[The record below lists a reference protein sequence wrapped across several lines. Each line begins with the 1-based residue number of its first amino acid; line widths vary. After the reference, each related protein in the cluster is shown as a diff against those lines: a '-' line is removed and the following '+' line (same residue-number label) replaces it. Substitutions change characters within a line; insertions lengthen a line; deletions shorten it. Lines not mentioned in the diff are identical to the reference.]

1 MSLFKGS
8 AVALVTPFHADGSIN
23 FEKLTELVEWQ
34 IAEKTDAIIA
44 CGTTG
49 ESSTLKDDEH
59 LAVIEH
65 IIKAAKGRV
74 PVIAGTGSNDTAYG
88 IWLSLEAQK
97 LGADALLVVTP
108 YYNKPTQKGLIA
120 NFTAIADAVSIPI
133 ILYSVPGRTGV
144 NIEPAT
150 VAALAKHPNIA
161 GIKEASG
168 NIAQVVEIARLIP
181 EDFML
186 YSGNDEMVVPLLSV
200 GGHGVIS
207 VVANIKPRET
217 HDMVINFLE
226 GNLAA
231 SRKIQLELKPLIDA
245 LFCES
250 NPIPVKTALNLMGK
264 DAGPLRLPLTEM
276 SEHTLAHLTREM
288 KAIGLIPQ

>member
-1 MSLFKGS
+1 MALFKGS
-8 AVALVTPFHADGSIN
+8 AVALVTPFHGDGSVN
-23 FEKLTELVEWQ
+23 FEKLAELVEWH

-49 ESSTLKDDEH
+49 ESSTLNDEEH

-65 IIKAAKGRV
+65 VIKSAKGRI
-74 PVIAGTGSNDTAYG
+74 PVIAGTGSNDTRYG
-88 IWLSLEAQK
+88 IWLSQEAEK

-150 VAALAKHPNIA
+150 VATLAKHPNIA

-181 EDFML
+181 ADFML
-186 YSGNDEMVVPLLSV
+186 YSGNDEMVVPLLSL

-207 VVANIKPRET
+207 VVANITPRAT
-217 HDMVINFLE
+217 HDMVMNYLE
-226 GNLAA
+226 GNVAE
-231 SRKIQLELKPLIDA
+231 SRNLQLSLKPLIDA

-250 NPIPVKTALNLMGK
+250 NPIPVKTALNLMGRQV
-264 DAGPLRLPLTEM
+264 GPLRLPLTDM
-276 SEHTLAHLTREM
+276 SDNTLAHLTREM
-288 KAIGLIPQ
+288 KAAGLI

>member
-1 MSLFKGS
+1 MAVFKGS
-8 AVALVTPFHADGSIN
+8 AVALVTPFHADGSVN
-23 FEKLTELVEWQ
+23 FEKLEQLVEWQ
-34 IAEKTDAIIA
+34 ISEKTDAIIA

-49 ESSTLKDDEH
+49 ESSTLNDEEH

-74 PVIAGTGSNDTAYG
+74 PVIAGTGSNDTRYG
-88 IWLSLEAQK
+88 VWLSKEAEK

-108 YYNKPTQKGLIA
+108 YYNKPTQKGLLA
-120 NFTAIADAVSIPI
+120 SFTAIADAVNIPI
-133 ILYSVPGRTGV
+133 ILYSVAGRTGV

-150 VAALAKHPNIA
+150 VAQLAKHPNIV

-168 NIAQVVEIARLIP
+168 NIAQVAEIARLVP
-181 EDFML
+181 YDFLM
-186 YSGNDEMVVPLLSV
+186 YSGNDEMVVPLLSL
-200 GGHGVIS
+200 GGQGVIS

-217 HDMVINFLE
+217 HEMVMHYLE
-226 GNLAA
+226 GNLAEA
-231 SRKIQLELKPLIDA
+231 RRLQLDMKPLIDA

-264 DAGPLRLPLTEM
+264 EVGPLRLPLTEM
-276 SEHTLAHLTREM
+276 EDHTLARLTHEM
-288 KAIGLIPQ
+288 KASGLL

>member
-1 MSLFKGS
+1 MAVFKGS
-8 AVALVTPFHADGSIN
+8 AVALVTPFHADGSVN
-23 FEKLTELVEWQ
+23 FEKLEQLVEWQ
-34 IAEKTDAIIA
+34 ISEKTDAIIA

-49 ESSTLKDDEH
+49 ESSTLNDEEH

-74 PVIAGTGSNDTAYG
+74 PVIAGTGSNDTRYG
-88 IWLSLEAQK
+88 VWLSKEAEK

-108 YYNKPTQKGLIA
+108 YYNKPTQKGLLA
-120 NFTAIADAVSIPI
+120 SFTAIADAVNIPI
-133 ILYSVPGRTGV
+133 ILYSVAGRTGV

-150 VAALAKHPNIA
+150 VAQLAKHPNIV

-168 NIAQVVEIARLIP
+168 NIAQVAEIARLVP
-181 EDFML
+181 DDFLM
-186 YSGNDEMVVPLLSV
+186 YSGNDEMVVPLLSL
-200 GGHGVIS
+200 GGQGVIS

-217 HDMVINFLE
+217 HEMVMHYLE
-226 GNLAA
+226 GNLAEA
-231 SRKIQLELKPLIDA
+231 RRLQLDMKPLIDA

-264 DAGPLRLPLTEM
+264 EVGPLRLPLTEM
-276 SEHTLAHLTREM
+276 EDHTLARLTHEM
-288 KAIGLIPQ
+288 KASGLL